1 MKKWKACMLAFSIAG
16 CSCISTL
23 LSFFGWNQILVDAQE
38 ISSDNSMICT
48 NDNKYF
54 NVNNGK
60 LLSVTEAFHEL
71 DCVSIMVDDAISEID
86 AGAFTECTNLIEVT
100 FDESSTD
107 MVIGY
112 GAFYC
117 CSNLQSFDFAP
128 VISIDEYAFA
138 GCTQLQTAN
147 LTNPRFAGIGEKAFY
162 DCYSLSEITIAIHD
176 TNKTNFI
183 GTDAFSYD
191 MSSSMERVPHTLSL
205 ILDNSTEY
213 ALPEAFF
220 INDSMLTSVSV
231 SGEGLLSISYGAF
244 YCCSNLQ
251 SFDFD
256 QVIAVNE
263 YAFAGCRQLQ
273 TANLTNSQFAG
284 IGEKAFYDCYS
295 LSEITIAIHDTNKT
309 NFIGTDA
316 FSYDMSSSMERVPH
330 TLSLILDNSTEYAL
344 PEAFF
349 INDSMLTSVSVS
361 GEGLLSISY
370 GAFYCCSNLQS
381 FDFDQVIS
389 VDGLAFAGCTQL
401 QKAYFENRQLSK
413 IEDNAFKDCSSL
425 TIYGYLDSPSSIYA
439 TEYGIA
445 FVPLERITTTTST
458 SDSVLYGDIN
468 LDGRVE
474 LSDAVLLNK
483 ATAGSVQL
491 NTLAIK
497 NADCNNDSVM
507 SAEDSLTLLR
517 FLVHL
522 ITSLP
527 EIA

>member
-256 QVIAVNE
+256 QVI
-263 YAFAGCRQLQ
+263 
-273 TANLTNSQFAG
+273 
-284 IGEKAFYDCYS
+284 
-295 LSEITIAIHDTNKT
+295 
-309 NFIGTDA
+309 
-316 FSYDMSSSMERVPH
+316 
-330 TLSLILDNSTEYAL
+330 
-344 PEAFF
+344 
-349 INDSMLTSVSVS
+349 
-361 GEGLLSISY
+361 
-370 GAFYCCSNLQS
+370 
-381 FDFDQVIS
+381 S